1 MFLAFGPGMFERRLL
16 KSIMELV
23 IPLFGAAIEIHPV
36 KPTCMMAGIFQ
47 YACLLYEWVLVKDNS
62 AC

>member
-1 MFLAFGPGMFERRLL
+1 
-16 KSIMELV
+16 MELV